1 MPLASRKLST
11 RRAKPSS
18 ASIRATSRKA
28 KHKPA
33 SPWHAPKTSHYESPP
48 KMPKHSKRQQPDQP
62 QFSPV
67 LVAILSRAIDATSK
81 KRLQF
86 IIPEVLLSVM
96 ISTPEL
102 AAVLRNHKIKVDP
115 LLRDLDSFIETIEK
129 VPAKR
134 NYTPGTSVALRAVFQ
149 QAANLAAQNDDL
161 VIPPYVFEAI
171 FALDRTDASRI
182 LREYVPAR
190 KLTAILDEYIEAVDM
205 LSEEAENAFPDPDG
219 WSDDPDFDADSQ
231 ADDQACHRLD
241 NDPLFDGSHFCGRT
255 DDIRRAVMTL
265 LKSRRGNIIFVGDRG
280 VGKSAMIEGL
290 IKASKS
296 SFDPKSR
303 FGSARF
309 YKLNPSAIVTGVSYT
324 DEIENHVADIIAD
337 INESDASDNKDD
349 KPTQKS
355 MAVIFADNMAELMPQ
370 NQNDN
375 TPDTLR
381 LLTSLTEGSDIHI
394 VTTATFEQYKRL
406 AQHNTNVEKNFTR
419 IDLAEP
425 KIDPDCRD
433 MVRKA
438 HVPIAQT
445 HNITLAPSV
454 LDYVVDAAISSYSK
468 DSAMPG
474 RAIDLLDSVCAY
486 VEMQSSAKSNPESR
500 QIDNVSVDKYLKAM
514 GFDNIAAQAGREE
527 RLRELEPTLL
537 TRIFGQD
544 EAVHGVAQSVLLAKA
559 GLSDDSKPLASYLFV
574 GPTGVGKT
582 ELAKVLAQELGTK
595 LIRFDMSEYSEQHT
609 VSKLVGSPAGYVGYD
624 DGGLLTDAVRKNPNC
639 VLLFDEIEKAHSA
652 VFNLLL
658 QVLDYAKLT
667 DNKGQKADF
676 SGAIIIMTSNAGAR
690 FATGTG
696 LGFGA
701 KSEKSEVM
709 GAELKRVFTPEF
721 LNRLTQI
728 VPFHDMSLPMAERI
742 LDRKVAELQS
752 TLSKKRSVSFAL
764 SPEARN
770 LLLHSGFS
778 SHYGAREMDRAIGRL
793 LKPALMEALLFGT
806 LPSAPSTDTNVPA
819 PDEPVL
825 PTLQVTLS
833 PSDPNKL
840 VAHP

>member
-1 MPLASRKLST
+1 MPPDLRKPST
-11 RRAKPSS
+11 KTGKPSS
-18 ASIRATSRKA
+18 VSTRATLRKA
-28 KHKPA
+28 KRKLA
-33 SPWHAPKTSHYESPP
+33 SQWHAPKTSHYESPP
-48 KMPKHSKRQQPDQP
+48 KMPKNIKRLQTEQP
-62 QFSPV
+62 QSSPA
-67 LVAILSRAIDATSK
+67 LVALVSLAIDATEK

-96 ISTPEL
+96 ITTPDLEPI
-102 AAVLRNHKIKVDP
+102 LRDHKIKVDAM
-115 LLRDLDSFIETIEK
+115 LKDLDSFIDTLEK

-134 NYTPGTSVALRAVFQ
+134 NYNPETSVALRAVFQ
-149 QAANLAAQNDDL
+149 QAANFAAQNDDE

-171 FALDRTDASRI
+171 YALDRTDAARI
-182 LREYVPAR
+182 LRSYVPAR
-190 KLTAILDEYIEAVDM
+190 KLSSIIDDYIDATDQLTEAT
-205 LSEEAENAFPDPDG
+205 ENAFPDNDE
-219 WSDDPDFDADSQ
+219 WSDAPDLDAQ

-241 NDPLFDGSHFCGRT
+241 NDPLYDGSHFCGRA

-280 VGKSAMIEGL
+280 VGKTAMIEGL
-290 IKASKS
+290 IKASKNN
-296 SFDPKSR
+296 FDPNSR

-324 DEIENHVADIIAD
+324 DEIENHVADIIAE
-337 INESDASDNKDD
+337 INESEASDKKDD
-349 KPTQKS
+349 QPVHKS

-370 NQNDN
+370 NPNDN

-381 LLTSLTEGSDIHI
+381 LLTSLTEGTDIHI

-406 AQHNTNVEKNFTR
+406 AQHNPHVEKNFTR

-433 MVRKA
+433 MVRQA
-438 HVPIAQT
+438 HVSIAQT
-445 HNITLAPSV
+445 HNISLAPSV

-474 RAIDLLDSVCAY
+474 RAIDLFDSVCAY
-486 VEMQSSAKSNPESR
+486 VEMQSSSKSNPEPR
-500 QIDNVSVDKYLKAM
+500 QLENATVDKYLKAM
-514 GFDNIAAQAGREE
+514 GFDNIAARAGREE

-537 TRIFGQD
+537 SRIFGQD

-728 VPFHDMSLPMAERI
+728 VPFHDMTLPMAERI
-742 LDRKVAELQS
+742 LDRKISELQS
-752 TLSKKRSVSFAL
+752 TLSKKRSVSFVL
-764 SPEARN
+764 STEARD

-793 LKPALMEALLFGT
+793 LKPALMEALLFGP
-806 LPSAPSTDTNVPA
+806 LPTVPTSDSNIPA
-819 PDEPVL
+819 SDEP
-825 PTLQVTLS
+825 TFQVTPS
-833 PSDPNKL
+833 PSDPKKL

>member
-1 MPLASRKLST
+1 
-11 RRAKPSS
+11 
-18 ASIRATSRKA
+18 
-28 KHKPA
+28 
-33 SPWHAPKTSHYESPP
+33 
-48 KMPKHSKRQQPDQP
+48 MPKHAKRLQPDQP
-62 QFSPV
+62 QSSPA
-67 LVAILSRAIDATSK
+67 LVALVSLAIDATEK

-96 ISTPEL
+96 VNTPDL
-102 AAVLRNHKIKVDP
+102 GSILRNHKIKVDA
-115 LLRDLDSFIETIEK
+115 LLKDLDSFIDTLEK

-134 NYTPGTSVALRAVFQ
+134 NYNPETSVALRAVFQ
-149 QAANLAAQNDDL
+149 QAANFAAQNDDM

-190 KLTAILDEYIEAVDM
+190 KLTAILDDYIDAIDQ
-205 LSEEAENAFPDPDG
+205 LTEEAESAFPDNDD
-219 WSDDPDFDADSQ
+219 WSDTPDFDTPDFDANDQ

-255 DDIRRAVMTL
+255 DDIKRAVMTL

-290 IKASKS
+290 IKASKN

-303 FGSARF
+303 FGGARF

-337 INESDASDNKDD
+337 INDSDASDKKDD
-349 KPTQKS
+349 QPAHKS

-445 HNITLAPSV
+445 HNISLTPSV

-500 QIDNVSVDKYLKAM
+500 QIDNVTVDKYLKAM
-514 GFDNIAAQAGREE
+514 GFDNIAARAGREE

-793 LKPALMEALLFGT
+793 LKPALMEALLFGS
-806 LPSAPSTDTNVPA
+806 LPSVPTTDANVPA
-819 PDEPVL
+819 SDEPAL